1 MKNSNGTSSESEGEE
16 TTKTTILKKREG
28 KEGKNW
34 KLKLMSLWT
43 MHEKNK
49 TRENE

>member
-1 MKNSNGTSSESEGEE
+1 MKIAMERLL
-16 TTKTTILKKREG
+16 KVRVKKPQKQRFKKREG